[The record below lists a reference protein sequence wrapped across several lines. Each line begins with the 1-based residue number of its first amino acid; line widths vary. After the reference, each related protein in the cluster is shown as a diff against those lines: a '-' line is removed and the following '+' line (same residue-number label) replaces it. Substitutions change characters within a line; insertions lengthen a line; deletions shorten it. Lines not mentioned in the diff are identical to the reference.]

1 MDNPI
6 LWLVWLLGLS
16 ILSLVQALVL
26 VLRLSQGRTRKK
38 SDQKPENPN
47 HGERIATLE
56 EAVENI
62 KEDITEIK
70 EKLP

>member
-1 MDNPI
+1 MNSGL
-6 LWLVWLLGLS
+6 LWFLGLA
-16 ILSLVQALVL
+16 IIALTQALVL
-26 VLRLSQGRTRKK
+26 VLKLNQGRANRKTK
-38 SDQKPENPN
+38 PLKPENPS

-70 EKLP
+70 DKLNRK